1 LARAF
6 IAVRA
11 EHLAVEPLAAAGD
24 APEGTL
30 PVVIASR
37 TYAGDHV
44 EYVAEA
50 GEQRLLIRMAQE
62 QSAEQAT
69 ARHATAEAGLA
80 VGEKAAVRFKP
91 ARTVVIKDDAAR

>member
-1 LARAF
+1 
-6 IAVRA
+6 
-11 EHLAVEPLAAAGD
+11 
-24 APEGTL
+24 
-30 PVVIASR
+30 VVIASR

-50 GEQRLLIRMAQE
+50 GEQRLLIRMA
-62 QSAEQAT
+62 AEQAT
-69 ARHATAEAGLA
+69 AQHATAEAGLT